1 MDVFCHPAGFTTRLE
16 NTGLGWAAG
25 GTDPKAAAPGAHAT
39 TLLERVWL
47 WPLDAGTR
55 RRPPPR
61 RRRRQA
67 QPSAPAGIR
76 GRGGASLSRGD
87 AVGGRGGGEWSP
99 MWSAAIIV
107 GGCRVARSTPGRRP
121 PRAASL
127 GEWWDPLRLPSRRR
141 AREYNRDSQTLRAGA
156 AGAGVGSQR
165 QKGAPDLPRQA
176 ASYHLHRLAVH
187 DASPSVIP

>member
-1 MDVFCHPAGFTTRLE
+1 M
-16 NTGLGWAAG
+16 LGPAAG
-25 GTDPKAAAPGAHAT
+25 RPHD
-39 TLLERVWL
+39 
-47 WPLDAGTR
+47 DAGGRPSR
-55 RRPPPR
+55 RRP
-61 RRRRQA
+61 
-67 QPSAPAGIR
+67 R
-76 GRGGASLSRGD
+76 GSGGGA
-87 AVGGRGGGEWSP
+87 GRR
-99 MWSAAIIV
+99 
-107 GGCRVARSTPGRRP
+107 CRVATRWVVGEVGSGVRCGVPPLLSVAAARARSTPGRRP

>member
-1 MDVFCHPAGFTTRLE
+1 MSVFCQPVGFTT
-16 NTGLGWAAG
+16 GHKALGWAGRRAAR
-25 GTDPKAAAPGAHAT
+25 DPTAAAPGAHAT

-107 GGCRVARSTPGRRP
+107 GRCRAGPQHTWTPSSSRCFAGGVGGIPCACRAGGVPVSTPRQPDATGWCRWRWRRIPTTEGDTRSAEAGGFVP
-121 PRAASL
+121 PAS
-127 GEWWDPLRLPSRRR
+127 
-141 AREYNRDSQTLRAGA
+141 TCCT
-156 AGAGVGSQR
+156 
-165 QKGAPDLPRQA
+165 
-176 ASYHLHRLAVH
+176 
-187 DASPSVIP
+187 